1 MKYSSLIIA
10 GCALV
15 ISTNSCSA
23 KKTDAGSAKA
33 VAQQAVTQE
42 TQQPRPSI
50 ADDKD
55 FIKDPD
61 GLDYKIVTRGNGTVV
76 PKPGDLGEMHV
87 RFRIGDTI
95 MINTMEM
102 NQGQPVPQPF
112 AAPTM
117 KGDLMGG
124 LLKMKAGDS
133 VVFRMLM
140 DTLAVRAHQPKPAW
154 VRSGDYAVW
163 EIKMVSIKTKE
174 QVATETAAKESKQ
187 KSIDDKLIQDYLKA
201 KGIKNAKKGPSGF
214 YYVIHTP
221 GAGPSPK
228 AGQTVSVSYT
238 GQNLKGEKF
247 DSNVDPAFH
256 HVEPFSFQ
264 LGKHGV
270 IQGWDDGVA
279 IMKKGTKATFYL
291 PSNLGY
297 GDHGAGDKIPP
308 NAVLIFDIELLSF
321 K

>member
-1 MKYSSLIIA
+1 MKYSPLIIA

-23 KKTDAGSAKA
+23 KKTDAATKAGTQA
-33 VAQQAVTQE
+33 VAAQDAKDI
-42 TQQPRPSI
+42 RPAI

-55 FIKDPD
+55 FVTDPD
-61 GLDYKIVTRGNGTVV
+61 GLDYKIVTRGTGTVT
-76 PKPGDLGEMHV
+76 PKPGDIGEMHV
-87 RFRIGDTI
+87 RFRIGDTV

-102 NQGQPVPQPF
+102 NNGQPVPQPF
-112 AAPTM
+112 QAPTM
-117 KGDLMGG
+117 KGDLMAG

-140 DTLAVRAHQPKPAW
+140 DTLATRAHQPKPAW

-174 QVATETAAKESKQ
+174 QVEGETAAREGKQ
-187 KSIDDKLIQDYLKA
+187 KGIDDKLIQEYLKT
-201 KGIKNAKKGPSGF
+201 KGIRNAKKSPSGF

-221 GAGPSPK
+221 GTGLSPK
-228 AGQTVSVSYT
+228 AGQTVNVNYT

-256 HVEPFSFQ
+256 HVEPFNFQ
-264 LGKHGV
+264 LGKNGV
-270 IQGWDDGVA
+270 IKGWDQGVA
-279 IMKKGTKATFYL
+279 LMKKGMKATFYL
-291 PSNLGY
+291 PSNLAY
-297 GDHGAGDKIPP
+297 GDHGAGDKIPA
-308 NAVLIFDIELLSF
+308 NTVLIFDIELLSF